1 MRPTTSIMT
10 TPHSTL
16 YTYSKATLEAA
27 NKLPLNSVAERDH
40 KTGMKQG
47 EALILGLDGLY
58 KYASAY
64 SKQYERALSDD
75 YALGASWLKA
85 VVGYRELL
93 NGGGQLWMNGR
104 THDTFDAG
112 ACETVFWKAIEMAG
126 FTEQDVENA

>member
-1 MRPTTSIMT
+1 MT

-40 KTGMKQG
+40 KLGMKQG
-47 EALILGLDGLY
+47 EALILGIDGLY
-58 KYASAY
+58 KYAEAY
-64 SKQYERALSDD
+64 LKQYERALSDN
-75 YALGASWLKA
+75 YVLGASWLKA
-85 VVGYRELL
+85 VIGYRELL
-93 NGGGQLWMNGR
+93 NGCGHLFMAGR

-112 ACETVFWKAIEMAG
+112 ACEAVFWKAIEMAG